1 MKIAQVVYAI
11 NNDINKRAIANVEAT
26 RHSIDLAMLQH
37 RSFVLNQ
44 TDPAATT
51 TAEAT
56 VTDVSESKL
65 SVADLKDSINK
76 IQEGVNTL
84 LARQAARDRAGEQ
97 GHAQGSP

>member
-1 MKIAQVVYAI
+1 MKIAKVVYAI
-11 NNDINKRAIANVEAT
+11 NSDINKRAIANVEAT

-51 TAEAT
+51 TAE
-56 VTDVSESKL
+56 VTDASESKL

-76 IQEGVNTL
+76 IHEGVNTL
-84 LARQAARDRAGEQ
+84 LARQAARDRASLDGN
-97 GHAQGSP
+97 